1 MIVLK
6 RWLSKAEGLAVWKSA
21 MDLKIEKA
29 SEKLSTFQNHR
40 VNVLAEAIIS
50 LTPEEKAYLWQAYRD
65 TQIECLG
72 LDPAMFSDFFPKIE
86 ENNEFD
92 LSSIALPQHS
102 PAGLVKKVLK
112 GEKVNLSSGKKVDKV
127 DKEKKEEKKE
137 PVKVKTNFDLI
148 LKGFTT
154 EGKVKVIKEVKNMM
168 GLGLKEAKE
177 KVESSIA
184 TPLVVFKNATPDK
197 AQELLKLFK
206 DMGADVEL
214 K

>member
-1 MIVLK
+1 MAK
-6 RWLSKAEGLAVWKSA
+6 
-21 MDLKIEKA
+21 
-29 SEKLSTFQNHR
+29 
-40 VNVLAEAIIS
+40 AIIS
-50 LTPEEKAYLWQAYRD
+50 LSPEEKAYLWQAYRD

-72 LDPAMFSDFFPKIE
+72 VDPAMFSDFFPKLE

-92 LSSIALPQHS
+92 LTSIALPLQS

-112 GEKVNLSSGKKVDKV
+112 GEKIQLSSGKKVDKAAL
-127 DKEKKEEKKE
+127 EKKEEKKV
-137 PVKVKTNFDLI
+137 PVKEKTNFDLV

-177 KVESSIA
+177 KVEGSIA
-184 TPLVVFKNATPDK
+184 APLVVFKNATPEK